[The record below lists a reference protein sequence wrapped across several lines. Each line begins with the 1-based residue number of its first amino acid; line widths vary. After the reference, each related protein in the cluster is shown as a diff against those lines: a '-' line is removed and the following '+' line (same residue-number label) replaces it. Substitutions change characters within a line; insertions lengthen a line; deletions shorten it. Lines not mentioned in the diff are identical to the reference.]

1 MKAPAEISTK
11 AARAELAEK
20 IRALAESYGATIRIT
35 RPSIWHK
42 NGIDLVI
49 ELGPYRCG
57 MDLVPSMWPGA
68 WLAHWYTDDRA
79 AVYPASF
86 AAAARSDVNP
96 YHHAKATTCED
107 TLTGFLTCLEDGL
120 RSLSH

>member
-42 NGIDLVI
+42 NGIDL
-49 ELGPYRCG
+49 GPYRCG
-57 MDLVPSMWPGA
+57 VDLVPSMWPGA
-68 WLAHWYTDDRA
+68 WLAHWYTNDHA
-79 AVYPASF
+79 AAYPSSF
-86 AAAARSDVNP
+86 AAAARSTVNP
-96 YHHAKATTCED
+96 YRHARATTCED
-107 TLTGFLTCLEDGL
+107 TLAGFLSCLEGGL